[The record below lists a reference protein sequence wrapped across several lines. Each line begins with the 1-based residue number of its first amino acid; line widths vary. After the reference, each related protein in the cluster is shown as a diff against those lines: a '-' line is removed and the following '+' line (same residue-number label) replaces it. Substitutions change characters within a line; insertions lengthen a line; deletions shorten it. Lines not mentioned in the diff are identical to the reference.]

1 MFVFL
6 LSCPDVRGA
15 VGFRRGKPWRGQRSP
30 QYALNNFQSPLHQ
43 KCVKKREECDLLQRF
58 MSSALSYSLMLL
70 PLLVSEHLLTLQSS
84 GSHSDLLL
92 QKTDGLLLSVIS
104 RINKAKSGLLQAENV
119 KIRKFINN
127 PVVILFKVK
136 LERQRER
143 LFLRSAPIPT

>member
-1 MFVFL
+1 
-6 LSCPDVRGA
+6 
-15 VGFRRGKPWRGQRSP
+15 
-30 QYALNNFQSPLHQ
+30 
-43 KCVKKREECDLLQRF
+43 